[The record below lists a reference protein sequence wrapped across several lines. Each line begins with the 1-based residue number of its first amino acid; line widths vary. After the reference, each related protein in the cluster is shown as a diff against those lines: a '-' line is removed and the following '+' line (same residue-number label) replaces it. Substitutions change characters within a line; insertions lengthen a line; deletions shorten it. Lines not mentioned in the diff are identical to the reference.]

1 MKLRDIAHTRAGDR
15 GNDSIITVI
24 VYNEEDF
31 PYIEK
36 NLTADTVREYFSG
49 FVKGPVER
57 FSMPYMLALNFVM
70 HEALAGGIAR
80 SLLLDI
86 HGKTLSSALLDIDL
100 P

>member
-36 NLTADTVREYFSG
+36 T
-49 FVKGPVER
+49 
-57 FSMPYMLALNFVM
+57 
-70 HEALAGGIAR
+70 
-80 SLLLDI
+80 
-86 HGKTLSSALLDIDL
+86 
-100 P
+100 